1 MWAHTKGDTIFRS
14 TKNHNNLPLLALCL
28 IIPCP
33 HTVFLCVVGRK
44 KKQLGRTQELLCSQH
59 LPQTHSSSL
68 LYNSQQKILSLLI
81 CSPKALSQQWQL
93 MNYLGHELQIAAGES
108 GISSITSVALKLCS
122 QKLGFQCVL
131 WFSFLSLSPK
141 FPILWLGGREGS
153 SSVGLGDL
161 HPTKPGTQRFPFL
174 TLLINAQAKRCIF
187 SEFRGVSE
195 PQTPLTAA
203 AH

>member
-28 IIPCP
+28 ITALPSLRIS
-33 HTVFLCVVGRK
+33 LCCR
-44 KKQLGRTQELLCSQH
+44 QEEKAAGQDSRAFMF
-59 LPQTHSSSL
+59 PTPSPNHSSSL

-161 HPTKPGTQRFPFL
+161 HPTNLACKGSHSCHF
-174 TLLINAQAKRCIF
+174 
-187 SEFRGVSE
+187 
-195 PQTPLTAA
+195 
-203 AH
+203 

>member
-1 MWAHTKGDTIFRS
+1 MFPTPS
-14 TKNHNNLPLLALCL
+14 PN
-28 IIPCP
+28 
-33 HTVFLCVVGRK
+33 
-44 KKQLGRTQELLCSQH
+44 
-59 LPQTHSSSL
+59 HSSSL

-141 FPILWLGGREGS
+141 FPILWLGGRDPP
-153 SSVGLGDL
+153 VLDWV
-161 HPTKPGTQRFPFL
+161 TYIQQTWR
-174 TLLINAQAKRCIF
+174 AK
-187 SEFRGVSE
+187 VSI
-195 PQTPLTAA
+195 PVTSD
-203 AH
+203 